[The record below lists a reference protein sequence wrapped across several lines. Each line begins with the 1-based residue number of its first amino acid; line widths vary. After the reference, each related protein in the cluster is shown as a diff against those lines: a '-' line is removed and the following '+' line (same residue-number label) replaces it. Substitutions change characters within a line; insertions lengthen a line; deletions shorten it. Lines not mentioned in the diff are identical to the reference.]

1 MSLTPQATEWVVLG
15 LRAAFVL
22 LLYVV
27 VFAVAGAGLRDVVAA
42 ATPFR
47 RRAAPPVPDRL
58 VVVDGARSGLPA
70 GAWFPLADG
79 ATIGRAVGS
88 PIRIDDEFVSGQHA
102 RLRRNGDDWVVADLG
117 STNGTF
123 VNGMPAGGGTAL
135 GAGDVLQCGRVR
147 LRLGA
152 APGEMGSSR
161 TR

>member
-1 MSLTPQATEWVVLG
+1 MSLTPEATEWVVLG

-22 LLYVV
+22 LLYVI

-47 RRAAPPVPDRL
+47 RRAAGPVPDRL
-58 VVVDGARSGLPA
+58 VVVDAANSGLPV
-70 GAWFPLADG
+70 GAWFPVADG
-79 ATIGRAVGS
+79 ATVGRAVGS
-88 PIRIDDEFVSGQHA
+88 PVRIDDEFVSGQHA
-102 RLRRNGDDWVVADLG
+102 RLWRDGDDWVVADLG

-123 VNGMPAGGGTAL
+123 VNGIPAGDGTAL
-135 GAGDVLQCGRVR
+135 GTGDVLQCGRVR

-152 APGEMGSSR
+152 APGELGSSR